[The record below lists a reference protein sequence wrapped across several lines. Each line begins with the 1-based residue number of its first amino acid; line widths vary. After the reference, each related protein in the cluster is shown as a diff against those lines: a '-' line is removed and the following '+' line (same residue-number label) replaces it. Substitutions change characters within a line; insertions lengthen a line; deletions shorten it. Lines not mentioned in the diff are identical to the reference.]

1 MSVGDARPEPHRP
14 GPAAGPDD
22 RIVSPGGRRALDLLF
37 RRGVLSQA
45 EVTRALDLS
54 QPTVARLI
62 QGFERD
68 GMVVL
73 SRRTTER
80 PGNPSV
86 DVRLAPGF
94 AYSFGAGLVGDLVSL
109 NLMDFSGAV
118 VGSRR
123 AAMRSMGRAAVL
135 DRLTAFHGELVAEHG
150 IDPRRVVGLGVG
162 VSGFFV
168 GEGRRL
174 DPPASFDDWGLSET
188 APIFEEALGL
198 PVTVQNAAATAAI
211 AESLFGVGRT
221 CPDFAYLHL
230 SNGFGGGIISGG
242 RLFPGAHGNAGA
254 FGGIWTAAGLG
265 YPSLDRM
272 LHLVGAAGGTF
283 PSVEPMLAAVGVD
296 TPGVEAWLAEAE
308 RAFTMLCA
316 FLAHALDPAAI
327 VIGGRLPPPIAGALA
342 ARIRLPAAT
351 ERRMRPPPL
360 PVVRTSEVPG
370 DAASLGAAAM
380 PLQATFLA

>member
-1 MSVGDARPEPHRP
+1 MGGP
-14 GPAAGPDD
+14 GPDTRRPVSGVGPGH
-22 RIVSPGGRRALDLLF
+22 RTVSPGGRRALDLLF

-68 GMVVL
+68 GLVEL

-94 AYSFGAGLVGDLVSL
+94 AFSFGASLLGDLVSL
-109 NLMDFSGAV
+109 SLMDFSGAV

-123 AAMRSMGRAAVL
+123 AAMRSMSRAAVL

-150 IDPRRVVGLGVG
+150 VERSRVVGQGVG

-168 GEGRRL
+168 GEGGRL
-174 DPPASFDDWGLSET
+174 NPPASLDEWSLIEI
-188 APIFEEALGL
+188 APIFEEAFGM

-230 SNGFGGGIISGG
+230 TNGFGGGIVSGG
-242 RLFPGAHGNAGA
+242 RLFPGAHGNAGE
-254 FGGIWTAAGLG
+254 FGAIWTAAGLG

-272 LHLVGAAGGTF
+272 LYLVRTAGGDYAG
-283 PSVEPMLAAVGVD
+283 VEPMLATVALD
-296 TPGVEAWLAEAE
+296 TPGVDAWLAEAE
-308 RAFTMLCA
+308 HAFTMLCA
-316 FLAHALDPAAI
+316 FLAYALDPAAI
-327 VIGGRLPPPIAGALA
+327 VIGGRLPPPIAAALA
-342 ARIRLPAAT
+342 ARIRIPAAT

-360 PVVRTSEVPG
+360 PAVRPAEALG
-370 DAASLGAAAM
+370 DAASLGAAVM
-380 PLQATFLA
+380 PLQAAFLA